1 MFKAGSHVSQ
11 DAFKLMHAVAK
22 DVPDFMILLQYTGII
37 GVYHNAQFMQC

>member
-11 DAFKLMHAVAK
+11 DGLELMHAVAK
-22 DVPDFMILLQYTGII
+22 DVLDFVILLQCTGII